1 MVSAREKEFSLLMV
15 LNSSNLSVDLLR
27 ETTNQMRLLFTSML
41 LDFEVLTI
49 QDIIEMLEDDQT
61 LDERLQEA
69 EDLIKEENY
78 LGEEVPN

>member
-27 ETTNQMRLLFTSML
+27 ETTNQMRLLFTGML

>member
-1 MVSAREKEFSLLMV
+1 MV

-27 ETTNQMRLLFTSML
+27 ETTNQMRLLFTGML